1 MKISKQARRDAKE
14 LFRSCQSNGTLDENR
29 VRQAVQAVVAQKP
42 RGYVAV
48 LSQFARL
55 VKLDLERRT
64 ARVES
69 ATALSPEQRTAVEGN
84 LAWKYGNGLAISFTQ
99 NPALIGGLRIQV
111 GSDVYDGS
119 VRARLES
126 LRESFQ

>member
-1 MKISKQARRDAKE
+1 MKITKQARRDAKQ
-14 LFRSCQSNGTLDENR
+14 LFRSCVNSGVLDENR
-29 VRQAVQAVVAQKP
+29 VRQALQLVVAQKP
-42 RGYVAV
+42 RGYIAI
-48 LSQFARL
+48 LSQLQRL

-69 ATALSPEQRTAVEGN
+69 AAALSPEERTAVEGS
-84 LAWKYGNGLAISFTQ
+84 LAWKYGTGLNISFAQ
-99 NPALIGGLRIQV
+99 NLALIGGLRIQV

-126 LRESFQ
+126 LRESF

>member
-1 MKISKQARRDAKE
+1 MKITKQARRDAKQ
-14 LFRSCQSNGTLDENR
+14 LFRSCLKEGVLDENR

-42 RGYVAV
+42 RGYIAI
-48 LSQFARL
+48 LSQLQRL

-69 ATALSPEQRTAVEGN
+69 AAALSPEQRTTVEGS
-84 LAWKYGNGLAISFTQ
+84 LAWKYGTGLDVSFVQ

-126 LRESFQ
+126 LRESF

>member
-1 MKISKQARRDAKE
+1 MKISKQARRDAKQ
-14 LFRSCQSNGTLDENR
+14 LFRSCVNNGMLDEAR
-29 VRQAVQAVVAQKP
+29 VRQAVQVVITQKP
-42 RGYVAV
+42 RGYVAI

-55 VKLDLERRT
+55 VKLDEERRT

-69 ATALSPEQRTAVEGN
+69 AVTLTPEQQLAVQRDLGR
-84 LAWKYGNGLAISFTQ
+84 KYGPGLNISYAQ
-99 NPALIGGLRIQV
+99 NPALLGGLRVQV

-126 LRESFQ
+126 LREAF